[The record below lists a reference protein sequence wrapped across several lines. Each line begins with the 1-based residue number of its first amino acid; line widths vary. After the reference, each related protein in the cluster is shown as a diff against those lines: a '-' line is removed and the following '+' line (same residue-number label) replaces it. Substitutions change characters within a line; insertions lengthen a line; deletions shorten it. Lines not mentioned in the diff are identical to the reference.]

1 MKNLYIKTK
10 NLIFKNKKTKI
21 IALLLLFL
29 IIFLIFKII
38 SGKLKSGDGEGV
50 SQNQVVTLER
60 GSVQNSVTE
69 KGKVVPSNSVEVYAE
84 KPLPVTHVNVKVGDK
99 VKKGDVIAELDS
111 SSIEQQL
118 KSRRAQKSATDKNVS
133 AQISAAKK
141 RLSEAISGRDSGKNA
156 AIVAAETSITQ
167 AMDQY
172 LTAQKAYDDFKR
184 SIDEKYN
191 QGIVAEGDTKE
202 NLVYQEEATNL
213 KYKQLQDDINK
224 NNSKISENRAMA
236 ADKSRETDYLQNSL
250 ENEKRR
256 LTEIGISIKEEQERL
271 AEAQGQVSNYQT
283 EISGL
288 QAQKSQ
294 LEAKKQKLEKDRQ
307 SLLTSTSN
315 EAKKELDRVSRE
327 LDEVIKQIGQCDKDI
342 IDKKSALDAIN
353 FDEIKKSANEN
364 VNSLTR
370 RQNEVEIEVN
380 RISEELGN
388 AKADEQKYTSEADA
402 LEKELEAQEKQ
413 VDATK
418 LEVQKAKD
426 DVNLNS
432 DKALK
437 SQKAREDELKTLAQN
452 VETAKNNYESAKKNL
467 ESTKTQVANEISG
480 LSDNL
485 KTARASANNLD
496 SVEIENLTEELEK
509 VMIKAPADGIVTELN
524 AKEGQT
530 PAASVAKIETIET
543 LRVESQLKEYDK
555 NSVSIGTEVEIT
567 SDAVMGK
574 SYKGKVISIEP
585 VPMKISEENKTSEVL
600 YKTVIEINSGQ
611 ENELAP
617 GMTLRVKYIL
627 SEEKNTFKVPADA
640 IFERD
645 GKNYILALRKK
656 SEDKYQIEKVEV
668 TKGLANDA
676 EIAIKSKDLKEKD
689 KVLATSGGYGEG
701 NIVKILDTNLPDEKA
716 GKEDEK

>member
-172 LTAQKAYDDFKR
+172 LAAQKAYDDFKR

-202 NLVYQEEATNL
+202 NLAYQEEATNL

-327 LDEVIKQIGQCDKDI
+327 LDEAIKQIGQCDKDI
-342 IDKKSALDAIN
+342 IDKKLALDAIN

-364 VNSLTR
+364 INSLTR

-402 LEKELEAQEKQ
+402 LKKELEAQEKQ

-676 EIAIKSKDLKEKD
+676 EIAIKSKGLKEKD